1 MDRIGAGM
9 QGYLHTYEAY
19 RIPKGTTVKDASGED
34 IILSEKEDTLVLTE
48 KAGRQLVKDRKA
60 HNGMLMMKAEV
71 AAEKT
76 QSAAAEKQ
84 AKDYAKIM
92 AVYRAMAKG
101 DVVPSGD
108 ERKLQEFDPD
118 LYQMAKTAQS
128 MARQAE
134 RKEHKSQ
141 WDEREENAHREKMRE
156 LSNESNEAAH
166 AAVTGPKAFASAQKD
181 HIVEIDSGG
190 VDFSSM
196 TVMSL
201 GAGVTG
207 AQIDLSV

>member
-1 MDRIGAGM
+1 MDGIGKGM

-34 IILSEKEDTLVLTE
+34 IILSEKEDTFVLTE
-48 KAGRQLVKDRKA
+48 KAGRQLVNDRKA
-60 HNGMLMMKAEV
+60 HNGMLQMKAE
-71 AAEKT
+71 AAAQRT
-76 QSAAAEKQ
+76 QSVAAEKQ
-84 AKDYAKIM
+84 AKDYSKIM
-92 AVYRAMAKG
+92 AVYRAMVKG
-101 DVVPSGD
+101 DIVPSGD
-108 ERKLQEFDPD
+108 ERKLQEYDPD
-118 LYQMAKTAQS
+118 LYQMAKNAQS

-141 WDEREENAHREKMRE
+141 WDEREESAHREKMRE

-166 AAVTGPKAFASAQKD
+166 AAATGPGAFASAQKD